1 MSGAPRPAVFFDRD
15 GVINADSGYVGEPAR
30 FALLPGA
37 AEGLRFAAE
46 AGALCFLVTNQSGVA
61 RGFYAEAD
69 VEALHRHMAE
79 LLAREGARFDDI
91 RHCPHLPDAPV
102 AAYRLRCA
110 CRKPEPGMILDAAAR
125 LGVDPAACVVVGD
138 IAADVTAAHEAGAT
152 AILVGDDPAVELAE
166 RGVEPLRLPDLGTA
180 VDLVLSWREQMS

>member
-1 MSGAPRPAVFFDRD
+1 MTEPLRPAVFFDRD
-15 GVINADSGYVGEPAR
+15 GVINADLGYVGDASR

-37 AEGLRFAAE
+37 AAGVRAAAE

-69 VEALHRHMAE
+69 VLALHRHMAD

-91 RHCPHLPDAPV
+91 RHCPHLPDAPL

-110 CRKPEPGMILDAAAR
+110 CRKPEPGMILDLMARWPVDRARSALIGDKPSDMEAAR
-125 LGVDPAACVVVGD
+125 AAG
-138 IAADVTAAHEAGAT
+138 I
-152 AILVGDDPAVELAE
+152 
-166 RGVEPLRLPDLGTA
+166 RGVLYAGGPLADA
-180 VDLVLSWREQMS
+180 VRAALAGV